1 MASPVSI
8 GDLYLAGLAEE
19 YGDTPSLDP
28 KLVAQHA
35 ALLKV
40 YADLAKG
47 LDATQAKRA
56 LAQLSEQQKAFAT
69 ITKARADLAETRAQ
83 GSRVTSQ
90 NFQRAI
96 EAAEKVDAALTL
108 KANVTTPQYEAAA
121 RSFTRANGG
130 EAGAV
135 AAAQT
140 LTSWFDDFTNQPLGP
155 SHPNIDVIMNR
166 TAEKLIGEP
175 LTAESAPRLIAALG
189 TGASDQLRDQWA
201 KLVNA
206 GALRRDET
214 MALQAQNR
222 AELDSIKDAAGKYAR
237 IQAGSPGAVSIEAQL
252 QKLTDNLG
260 PRLMKAL
267 GRDAAD
273 IAAEQEIIVSQN
285 AQLEY
290 IKSKAD
296 RLEAIVYGGQKADP
310 IARLVASPQFREWAE
325 ANGMQLGQ
333 ASVDPTTGETTYTPG
348 AQDAK
353 AIALYKWQS
362 EHPGRYSPIRR
373 NKSTGA
379 FVRVTVE
386 DPAVR
391 ERVIA
396 KYRAASGKF
405 YMDTNG
411 NLVPPQAAAEALEKG
426 GYAPSVEMATVG
438 GKAYLRKA
446 DGTVLDAS
454 TGQPATAPEGAKF
467 VPALYYGAD
476 GSTRYLTNDDIST
489 PDKVAALFSAPEGA
503 AGFGVLEPSD
513 AEALQKHARMAP
525 LAERTEDQM
534 RSTWT
539 NTVSGYLDA
548 KHAADY
554 SDPNFG
560 GDTISLDGGA
570 IRIPGGVPAT
580 IEILETKDRFSLGDV
595 AKGWRRR
602 MSEAHAEK
610 LAAQGVPQA
619 DTAYLTGLAQEARAE
634 FLERPPEA
642 VAPPTTVKIPT
653 TTAGGVET
661 GVTVPIASPAAAAAR
676 AMGKEVPSTATVQI
690 IKTPEGKRYKLD
702 TVANKITLLN
712 PTAGE
717 KSSWTM
723 ADATPEL
730 QATLT
735 AGEVVDFEGPTGD
748 VSPEAATPE
757 AAPTAAAPATPPA
770 PAAPA
775 APPAPPVFPEA
786 ARRPEAPSPRVTLV
800 PPAAQAIVD
809 RTAERQSIGG
819 RIGAAAAELF
829 IPGRRG
835 ESDEAAAAGGGGG
848 AAAPGGTAPPT
859 GPAAPQRGEAGAAR
873 RRPIRDLIERL
884 RGRGPDE
891 GMRAADKKF
900 AEDEK
905 KAAER
910 TKERERL
917 GAIGEMPVARTDVLT
932 EAPDVTGAKTTSTR
946 EGARPSA
953 ARFGAEGTPESEAIM
968 RGRDEALMGLI
979 GRRTSEAG
987 RGQGGY
993 VPQFGDLARQYKDLQ
1008 GLKQFN
1014 PSLYAQET
1022 RKLADEARE
1031 RLRTPRS
1038 IEGKGALPAGGRVFG
1053 KGSVIEGETPVV
1065 RLPSSETEL
1074 ATSPFLAR
1082 IVEGR
1087 QAREAVGAA
1096 PITTAERPEPREAAP
1111 QQVDRASLDALTK
1124 KTAGDIATM
1133 KTREERAAGSKKKLA
1148 TFQQLQEEARKE
1160 RMGGM

>member
-489 PDKVAALFSAPEGA
+489 PDKVAALFSASEGA

-712 PTAGE
+712 H
-717 KSSWTM
+717 
-723 ADATPEL
+723 
-730 QATLT
+730 
-735 AGEVVDFEGPTGD
+735 
-748 VSPEAATPE
+748 
-757 AAPTAAAPATPPA
+757 
-770 PAAPA
+770 
-775 APPAPPVFPEA
+775 
-786 ARRPEAPSPRVTLV
+786 
-800 PPAAQAIVD
+800 
-809 RTAERQSIGG
+809 
-819 RIGAAAAELF
+819 
-829 IPGRRG
+829 
-835 ESDEAAAAGGGGG
+835 
-848 AAAPGGTAPPT
+848 
-859 GPAAPQRGEAGAAR
+859 
-873 RRPIRDLIERL
+873 
-884 RGRGPDE
+884 
-891 GMRAADKKF
+891 
-900 AEDEK
+900 
-905 KAAER
+905 
-910 TKERERL
+910 
-917 GAIGEMPVARTDVLT
+917 
-932 EAPDVTGAKTTSTR
+932 
-946 EGARPSA
+946 
-953 ARFGAEGTPESEAIM
+953 
-968 RGRDEALMGLI
+968 
-979 GRRTSEAG
+979 
-987 RGQGGY
+987 
-993 VPQFGDLARQYKDLQ
+993 
-1008 GLKQFN
+1008 
-1014 PSLYAQET
+1014 
-1022 RKLADEARE
+1022 
-1031 RLRTPRS
+1031 
-1038 IEGKGALPAGGRVFG
+1038 
-1053 KGSVIEGETPVV
+1053 
-1065 RLPSSETEL
+1065 
-1074 ATSPFLAR
+1074 
-1082 IVEGR
+1082 
-1087 QAREAVGAA
+1087 
-1096 PITTAERPEPREAAP
+1096 
-1111 QQVDRASLDALTK
+1111 
-1124 KTAGDIATM
+1124 M
-1133 KTREERAAGSKKKLA
+1133 KTH
-1148 TFQQLQEEARKE
+1148 QQK
-1160 RMGGM
+1160 

>member
-69 ITKARADLAETRAQ
+69 VTKARASVAETRAKS
-83 GSRVTSQ
+83 SRVTAQ
-90 NFQRAI
+90 NFQDAI

-189 TGASDQLRDQWA
+189 QGGSQQVRDRWTE
-201 KLVNA
+201 LVNA

-252 QKLTDNLG
+252 DKFTSDLG

-273 IAAEQEIIVSQN
+273 IAAEQELVVTQN
-285 AQLEY
+285 AQLEK
-290 IKSKAD
+290 IKGEAD
-296 RLEAIVYGGQKADP
+296 RLGEIIYGGQKADP

-489 PDKVAALFSAPEGA
+489 PDKVAALFSASEGA

-676 AMGKEVPSTATVQI
+676 AMGKTAPSTATAQI
-690 IKTPEGKRYKLD
+690 LQAPDGKRYRYD
-702 TVANKITLLN
+702 TVAQTVTLLD
-712 PTAGE
+712 PKAGE

-723 ADATPEL
+723 ADVGEISADL
-730 QATLT
+730 AR
-735 AGEVVDFEGPTGD
+735 AEVVDFEGPTGD

-809 RTAERQSIGG
+809 RTGERTSVGQ

-848 AAAPGGTAPPT
+848 GAAAPGGTAPTT

-1082 IVEGR
+1082 IFEGR